1 MQASP
6 PPGNP
11 PNNST
16 ASSQAAQDV
25 ISGFTKKIDEGYS
38 KLADRTKFLVR
49 EFDRMSA
56 DISKTF
62 GQTQMAIKGLA
73 VELAVATPLVVG
85 LGGSLTD
92 VQNIQ
97 KGIADSLNT
106 NVITLGETVGDLYAA
121 GQAVGIDSSEIG
133 KMVAGFKDAGV
144 QTGKIKENIQL
155 SVDTARKVGVNTSA
169 VFRLVQDN
177 LSNINKFGFENGVA
191 GLAKM
196 SAQAAGLRINMNQI
210 FDFAASVFDPE
221 GAVDMVSTFQRLGV
235 AAGDLA
241 DPFRLMYLASE
252 DAGELQN
259 QVVKMTEKFTFF
271 NEKTKQFEV
280 FPNAK
285 RDLREIAKQTGI
297 AYEELVKMSVG
308 QQKLNKIRGEF
319 KTNSMDEE
327 SKQFIANVAEY
338 NKDKGGFTVKVGGM
352 DKLVSEINPADLDE
366 IKKSQETVTV
376 EEIAKAQLDTEK
388 LQLAA
393 INRLVDSVAAP
404 IAGSKAPRELRE
416 FGRGVTQVGMAATD
430 KTIGNQRGAIASID
444 KFYDETG
451 KSILDLLKGEG
462 GPAKIAEVFKNAGA
476 DVQQSFSNIKQSIT
490 SIDFKAAIQPYV
502 SSGNKI
508 AEAADL
514 AVTGLKNLAAKATA
528 SGTMTNKAD
537 ANQSQSS
544 NNQTIKVEDINYKG
558 AIEIKVTT
566 PNGNTSNLTDTQV
579 YDLFKNETF
588 IKQINKMISDGSV
601 KGPYSSVPN
610 NTG

>member
-1 MQASP
+1 
-6 PPGNP
+6 
-11 PNNST
+11 
-16 ASSQAAQDV
+16 
-25 ISGFTKKIDEGYS
+25 
-38 KLADRTKFLVR
+38 
-49 EFDRMSA
+49 
-56 DISKTF
+56 
-62 GQTQMAIKGLA
+62 
-73 VELAVATPLVVG
+73 
-85 LGGSLTD
+85 
-92 VQNIQ
+92 
-97 KGIADSLNT
+97 
-106 NVITLGETVGDLYAA
+106 
-121 GQAVGIDSSEIG
+121 
-133 KMVAGFKDAGV
+133 
-144 QTGKIKENIQL
+144 
-155 SVDTARKVGVNTSA
+155 
-169 VFRLVQDN
+169 
-177 LSNINKFGFENGVA
+177 
-191 GLAKM
+191 
-196 SAQAAGLRINMNQI
+196 MNQI
-210 FDFAASVFDPE
+210 FDFAASVFNPE
-221 GAVDMVSTFQRLGV
+221 GAIDMVSTFQRLGV

-259 QVVKMTEKFTFF
+259 QVVKMTEKFTYFD
-271 NEKTKQFEV
+271 EKTKEFKV

-285 RDLREIAKQTGI
+285 RDLREIEKATGI
-297 AYEELVKMSVG
+297 AYNELVKMSIG

-319 KTNSMDEE
+319 KTNAMDEE

-404 IAGSKAPRELRE
+404 IAGSKAPRESRE
-416 FGRGVTQVGMAATD
+416 FGRAVAQVGMTATD

-444 KFYDETG
+444 KFYDEAG
-451 KSILDLLKGEG
+451 RSILDLLKGEG
-462 GPAKIAEVFKNAGA
+462 GPAKIAEVFKTAGA

-566 PNGNTSNLTDTQV
+566 PNGSTSNLTDTQV

-601 KGPYSSVPN
+601 KGPYSAVPN
-610 NTG
+610 NTR